1 MYFLFTKS
9 GDVVE
14 FTINDKTY
22 FIGRKPKQP
31 QRETIVVYDNGY
43 LPRGFATREKSMSK
57 ERIRKF
63 AKTPYC
69 RRAINIIKNGILS
82 LPWVIEKRD
91 LNNDNEALDNQIK
104 VIENCISNPNN
115 SDTYRSLIGTA
126 IEDVLTGD
134 CGAIEVCVGSD
145 MQRPIWLYPVDGY
158 SIKVATNFV
167 TSPTDI
173 KYIQNNND
181 GKEVKLQDQ
190 ELIYMKMNDFSYTP
204 LGLSPIESAFNIICY
219 LLDAQRYAG
228 EVANNAVPK
237 YILDLGKDIDEQTLV
252 KFRKYFNEEV
262 YGKGEV
268 PIVGGSD
275 GIKSCAIAGQTD
287 DNLYLKW
294 QHFLISVLAYSFGID
309 PKRFNEGSQTDRST
323 VDEQRQNL
331 FDEAIKPMAEMIAEH
346 INKKVIGRLN
356 LSNAIKFR
364 YVYEDSETR
373 KKERSDRVLNELN
386 ADILTI
392 NEARMLL
399 GYDKLEG
406 NDLKKYGLMLKSQY
420 KTALNIEYSE
430 KTMQDTGGFNG
441 NGKNR
446 YE

>member
-1 MYFLFTKS
+1 M
-9 GDVVE
+9 E

-31 QRETIVVYDNGY
+31 QRETLVVYDNGY

-69 RRAINIIKNGILS
+69 RRAINIIKNSVLS
-82 LPWVIEKRD
+82 LPWVVEKID
-91 LNNDNEALDNQIK
+91 NHDDNELLDNHIK
-104 VIENCISNPNN
+104 IIENCLLNPNN
-115 SDTYRSLIGTA
+115 SDTYRSLLGTA
-126 IEDVLTGD
+126 IEDILTGD
-134 CGAIEVCVGSD
+134 CGAIEVCIGSD

-167 TSPTDI
+167 TNPTDI

-190 ELIYMKMNDFSYTP
+190 ELIYLKMNDFSYTP

-219 LLDAQRYAG
+219 LLNAQSYAST
-228 EVANNAVPK
+228 VANNAIPK
-237 YILDLGKDIDEQTLV
+237 YLIDLGKDVDEQTLV

-262 YGKGEV
+262 YGKGEI

-275 GIKSCAIAGQTD
+275 GVKTTVIAGQTD
-287 DNLYLKW
+287 ENLYLKW
-294 QHFLISVLAYSFGID
+294 QHFLISVIAYCFNID

-356 LSNAIKFR
+356 LNNFIRFR
-364 YVYEDSETR
+364 YVYEDSESR
-373 KKERSDRVLNELN
+373 KKERTDRVLNELN
-386 ADILTI
+386 SDILTI
-392 NEARMLL
+392 NEARILL

-406 NDLKKYGLMLKSQY
+406 NDLERYGSMLKSQY

-430 KTMQDTGGFNG
+430 KTMQNTGGFNG
-441 NGKNR
+441 SGKNR

>member
-1 MYFLFTKS
+1 M
-9 GDVVE
+9 E

-31 QRETIVVYDNGY
+31 QRETLVVYDNGY

-69 RRAINIIKNGILS
+69 RRAINIIKNSVLS
-82 LPWVIEKRD
+82 LPWVVEKID
-91 LNNDNEALDNQIK
+91 NHDDNELLDNHIK
-104 VIENCISNPNN
+104 IIENCLLNPNN

-126 IEDVLTGD
+126 IEDILTGD

-145 MQRPIWLYPVDGY
+145 MQRPIWLYPLDGY

-167 TSPTDI
+167 TNPTDI

-190 ELIYMKMNDFSYTP
+190 ELIYLKMNDFSYTP

-219 LLDAQRYAG
+219 LLNAQSYAG
-228 EVANNAVPK
+228 TVANNAIPK
-237 YILDLGKDIDEQTLV
+237 YLIDLGKDVDEQTLV

-262 YGKGEV
+262 YGKGEI

-275 GIKSCAIAGQTD
+275 GVKTTVIAGQTD
-287 DNLYLKW
+287 ENLYLKW
-294 QHFLISVLAYSFGID
+294 QHFLISVIAYCFNID

-356 LSNAIKFR
+356 LNNFIRFR
-364 YVYEDSETR
+364 YVYEDSESR
-373 KKERSDRVLNELN
+373 KKERTDRVLNELN
-386 ADILTI
+386 SDILTI
-392 NEARMLL
+392 NEARILL

-406 NDLKKYGLMLKSQY
+406 NDLERYGSMLKSQY

-430 KTMQDTGGFNG
+430 KTMQNTGGFNG
-441 NGKNR
+441 SGKNR

>member
-1 MYFLFTKS
+1 M
-9 GDVVE
+9 E
-14 FTINDKTY
+14 FTINNKTY

-43 LPRGFATREKSMSK
+43 LPRGLSTREKTMSK

-69 RRAINIIKNGILS
+69 RRAINIIKNSVLS
-82 LPWVIEKRD
+82 LPWVVEKK
-91 LNNDNEALDNQIK
+91 NINTDNELLDNQIK
-104 VIENCISNPNN
+104 IIENCLSNPNN

-126 IEDVLTGD
+126 IEDILTGD
-134 CGAIEVCVGSD
+134 CGAIEVCMSSD

-158 SIKVATNFV
+158 SIKVATTFV
-167 TSPTDI
+167 TQPSDI

-190 ELIYMKMNDFSYTP
+190 ELMYMKMNDFSYTP

-219 LLDAQRYAG
+219 LLDAQGYAG
-228 EVANNAVPK
+228 EVANKAVPK
-237 YILDLGKDIDEQTLV
+237 YLLDLGKNIDEQTLV

-262 YGKGEV
+262 YGRGEI
-268 PIVGGSD
+268 PITGGSD
-275 GIKSCAIAGQTD
+275 GVKTHVIAGQTD
-287 DNLYLKW
+287 ENLYLKW
-294 QHFLISVLAYSFGID
+294 QHFLISVIAYCFGID

-356 LSNAIKFR
+356 LCDSIRFR
-364 YVYEDSETR
+364 YIYEDSEAR
-373 KKERSDRVLNELN
+373 KKERTDRILNELN

-392 NEARMLL
+392 NEARVLL
-399 GYDKLEG
+399 GYEKLEG
-406 NDLKKYGLMLKSQY
+406 NDLEKYGAMLKSQY

-441 NGKNR
+441 NGKDR